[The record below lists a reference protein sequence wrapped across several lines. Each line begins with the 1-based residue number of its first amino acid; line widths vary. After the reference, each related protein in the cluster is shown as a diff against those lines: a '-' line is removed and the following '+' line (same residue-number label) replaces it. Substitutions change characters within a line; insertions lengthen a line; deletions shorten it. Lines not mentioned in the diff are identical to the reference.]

1 MGLQVGF
8 YLTNILIVFTIFVLI
23 NVLQIK
29 NKQILHLMFIFTV
42 VCILIWNINIS
53 IVYLFFSNNINE
65 HIGLVYLGM
74 CLLPPFFLMTA
85 YFFSHSDKYFMLN
98 QLGLFFIPSLTLI
111 LAFTNTNH
119 NLLMINQAFVLKFNK
134 YGPYFFIHSIYS
146 YGCIILA
153 LYYLISFAIKKSGFF
168 SKQAI
173 LVMVGPAITLI
184 INVLG
189 TLKFVD
195 TTQFDLCSSFSFTI
209 FSLWIAIT
217 KYDFLNIMPIALQQ
231 VVNHIS
237 EGILVLN
244 KDYLLIDF
252 NTTAQN
258 IFSEIINLN
267 KKDNIFKVL
276 KGINLLEEN
285 FRVILKQVEKENNTV
300 SIEKEIRVND
310 FDKYFSIDLTPMYSR
325 EKYIGT
331 IILFKDI
338 TEHKQNI
345 VILESKNRE
354 LDYANAEL
362 QAQNQKIQELNI
374 KLKVLSEIDVLTGV
388 YNRRAFDEY
397 YKNEIIRALNKIDN
411 NQEDNTKMN
420 FSIAI
425 LDIDNF
431 KKVNDKYG
439 HIAGDNVLKQFAQII
454 KTITPSSDMVC
465 RYGGEEFVIIFKKTS
480 RGKAIRT
487 VEKIRLEVEKY
498 KFIFNKEIKDAHITV
513 SIGFASFDEMHE
525 KEKNNVLMIAD
536 KRLYKAKNTNKN
548 KIIYE

>member
-1 MGLQVGF
+1 MSIQVGF

-85 YFFSHSDKYFMLN
+85 YFFSHSDKYFRLS
-98 QLGLFFIPSLTLI
+98 QLGLFFIPSLTVI

-119 NLLMINQAFVLKFNK
+119 NLLIINQAFVLKFNK

-173 LVMVGPAITLI
+173 LVMIGPAITLI

-195 TTQFDLCSSFSFTI
+195 TSQFDLCSSFSFTI

-217 KYDFLNIMPIALQQ
+217 KYDFLNIIPIALQQ

-276 KGINLLEEN
+276 KEINLLEEN
-285 FRVILKQVEKENNTV
+285 FRVILKQVEKENKTV

-325 EKYIGT
+325 KKYIGT

-374 KLKVLSEIDVLTGV
+374 KLKILSEIDVLTGV

-411 NQEDNTKMN
+411 NQEENTKLN

-454 KTITPSSDMVC
+454 KTITPSNDMVC

-487 VEKIRLEVEKY
+487 VEKIRVEVEKY
-498 KFIFNKEIKDAHITV
+498 QFILNEEIKDAHITV

>member
-1 MGLQVGF
+1 MSLQVGF
-8 YLTNILIVFTIFVLI
+8 YLTNILIVCTIFVLI
-23 NVLQIK
+23 NALQIN
-29 NKQILHLMFIFTV
+29 NKQILHFMFIFTV

-85 YFFSHSDKYFMLN
+85 YFFSHSDKYFRLS
-98 QLGLFFIPSLTLI
+98 QLGLFFIPSLTVI

-119 NLLMINQAFVLKFNK
+119 NLLIINQAFVLKFNK

-173 LVMVGPAITLI
+173 LVMIGPAITLI

-195 TTQFDLCSSFSFTI
+195 TSQFDLCSSFSFTI

-217 KYDFLNIMPIALQQ
+217 KYDFLNIVPIALQQ

-267 KKDNIFKVL
+267 KKNNIFKVL

-325 EKYIGT
+325 KKYIGT

-411 NQEDNTKMN
+411 NQEENTKLN

-465 RYGGEEFVIIFKKTS
+465 RYGGEEFVIIFTNTS
-480 RGKAIRT
+480 REIAIRT
-487 VEKIRLEVEKY
+487 VEKIRVEVEKY
-498 KFIFNKEIKDAHITV
+498 QFILNEEIKDAHITV
-513 SIGFASFDEMHE
+513 SIGFASFDEVYE
-525 KEKNNVLMIAD
+525 KEKNNVLLIAD
-536 KRLYKAKNTNKN
+536 ERLYKAKNTNKN

>member
-1 MGLQVGF
+1 MSLQVGF
-8 YLTNILIVFTIFVLI
+8 YLTNILIVLTIFVLI

-29 NKQILHLMFIFTV
+29 NKQILHFMFIFTV

-65 HIGLVYLGM
+65 HIGLVYLGI

-85 YFFSHSDKYFMLN
+85 YFFSHSDKYFRLS

-119 NLLMINQAFVLKFNK
+119 NLLIINQAFVLKFNK

-146 YGCIILA
+146 YGCIIVA

-173 LVMVGPAITLI
+173 LVMIGPAITLI

-195 TTQFDLCSSFSFTI
+195 TSQFDLCSSFSFTI

-217 KYDFLNIMPIALQQ
+217 KYDFLNIIPIALQQ

-276 KGINLLEEN
+276 KEINLLEEN
-285 FRVILKQVEKENNTV
+285 FRVILKQVEKENKTV

-325 EKYIGT
+325 KKYIGT

-411 NQEDNTKMN
+411 NQEENTKLN

-487 VEKIRLEVEKY
+487 VEKIRVEVEKY
-498 KFIFNKEIKDAHITV
+498 QFILNEEIKDAHITV

>member
-1 MGLQVGF
+1 MSLQVGF

-29 NKQILHLMFIFTV
+29 NKQILHFMFISTV

-85 YFFSHSDKYFMLN
+85 YFFSHSDKYFRLN
-98 QLGLFFIPSLTLI
+98 QLSLFFIPSLTLI

-134 YGPYFFIHSIYS
+134 YGPYFYIHSIYS
-146 YGCIILA
+146 YGCITLA

-195 TTQFDLCSSFSFTI
+195 TSQFDLSSSFSFTI

-252 NTTAQN
+252 NTTAEK

-276 KGINLLEEN
+276 QEINILEEN
-285 FRVILKQVEKENNTV
+285 FRAILKQVANENRTV

-310 FDKYFSIDLTPMYSR
+310 FDKYFSIDLTPMHSR
-325 EKYIGT
+325 KKYIGT
-331 IILFKDI
+331 IILLKDI

-345 VILESKNRE
+345 VILESKNKE

-362 QAQNQKIQELNI
+362 QAQNQKIQELNT

-388 YNRRAFDEY
+388 HNRRAFDEY
-397 YKNEIIRALNKIDN
+397 YKNEIIRVLNQIDN
-411 NQEDNTKMN
+411 NQEENPRMN

-454 KTITPSSDMVC
+454 KTITPSSDIVC
-465 RYGGEEFVIIFKKTS
+465 RYGGEEFVIIFTKTS
-480 RGKAIRT
+480 REKAIRT
-487 VEKIRLEVEKY
+487 VEKIRVEVEKHQ
-498 KFIFNKEIKDAHITV
+498 FIFNEEIKDAHITV
-513 SIGFASFDEMHE
+513 SIGFASFDEMYE

-536 KRLYKAKNTNKN
+536 ERLYKAKNTNKN